1 MVTMT
6 SDLAT
11 IPAAPVAIDENRL
24 AHLRQKAALAAVVQP
39 WQPCEGETLEGQIV
53 GGQQASG
60 PFGEQ
65 PQMLVQTPS
74 GGVFSVWLTRWL
86 LQQLQTQQ
94 ANVGSLVSLT
104 FHGKAQSKTGKTF
117 NRYTLV
123 VA

>member
-1 MVTMT
+1 MQ
-6 SDLAT
+6 DLT
-11 IPAAPVAIDENRL
+11 QTPTPAAPVAIDETRL
-24 AHLRQKAALAAVVQP
+24 AQLRQKAALAAAVQP
-39 WQPCEGETLEGQIV
+39 WKPEAGATLEGQIV

-65 PQMLVQTPS
+65 PQMLVQTPE

-86 LQQLQTQQ
+86 LQQLQAQQ

-104 FHGKAQSKTGKTF
+104 FLGKEQSKTGKTF
-117 NRYTLV
+117 NKYSLV